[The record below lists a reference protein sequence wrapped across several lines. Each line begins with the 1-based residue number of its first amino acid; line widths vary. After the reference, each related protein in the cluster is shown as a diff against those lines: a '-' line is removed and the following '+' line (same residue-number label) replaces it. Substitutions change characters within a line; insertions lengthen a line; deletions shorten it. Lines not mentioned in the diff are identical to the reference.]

1 MSMDGL
7 SIARFIIFLDPWI
20 NAGYLTDNRLPVK
33 PDINLTTQDIRHIC
47 PQPEGLRDVVRLVKF
62 NPQKGMQS

>member
-1 MSMDGL
+1 MDGL

-33 PDINLTTQDIRHIC
+33 PDINLTTQNIRHIC
-47 PQPEGLRDVVRLVKF
+47 PQLEGLRDVVRLVKF